1 MVIVLNLEAEMVR
14 NKISRSDIAKLLGLT
29 YRTILS
35 KFNGES
41 KWGYEE
47 CVKIRDT
54 YFKDKTLEYLFEVK
68 QQEKGL
74 IQKY

>member
-35 KFNGES
+35 KFNGER

-68 QQEKGL
+68 QQGKGL

>member
-68 QQEKGL
+68 QQRKGL

>member
-54 YFKDKTLEYLFEVK
+54 YFKDKTLESYSRSNSRK
-68 QQEKGL
+68 KA
-74 IQKY
+74 

>member
-1 MVIVLNLEAEMVR
+1 MVLVLNLEAEMVR

>member
-29 YRTILS
+29 YGTILS

-68 QQEKGL
+68 Q
-74 IQKY
+74 